1 MNLQAGMKN
10 AADGRGTN
18 ATAGH
23 DSGAAPTGAPPD
35 AVATLAA
42 VEHRYGATLALA
54 GVDLAIPARRM
65 VGFIGP
71 DGVGKSSLLALV
83 AGARVVQAGS
93 VTVLGGDIA
102 DRAHRAVTC
111 PRIAYM
117 PQGLGKNLYPTLSV
131 RENLDF
137 FARLF
142 GLGGA
147 ARDAKIAE
155 LLAATGLDPFPDRPA
170 GKLSGGMKQKLSL
183 CCSLI
188 HDPDLL
194 ILDEPTTG
202 VDPLS
207 RRQFWELIDRMRAR
221 RPQMSVLVATA
232 YFDEAERF
240 DELVAMDAGRILAQA
255 TPAEL
260 KARTG
265 ASSLEQAFVQ
275 LLPPERRGRGGVFTV
290 PPRAAGADDAVAI
303 EAEGLTRRFGDFTAV
318 DHVSFRIP
326 RGEIFGFLGSN
337 GCGKTTT
344 MKMLTGL
351 LPATEGSAR
360 LFGREVDANDLATR
374 KRVGF
379 MSQAFSLY
387 SELTVRQNL
396 ALHARLFALPRARV
410 ASRLAELEA
419 GFGLG
424 PYMDQVAEALPLGV
438 RQRLSLAVA
447 VIHEPELLIL
457 DEPTSGVDPVARD
470 GFWELLVELSRERG
484 TTIFISTHFMNEA
497 ERCDRISLMHAG
509 RVLTQGTPA
518 GIVRASGQATLED
531 AFIAALEAAA
541 GGADKSTARTAT
553 GATDTPAPAG
563 REAATTTSAAPPAST
578 TSTTDAG
585 RATATADSAPP
596 DTHTRPAAFSPRRLW
611 AYARREA
618 TELRRDTIRLAFA
631 LLGPLLL
638 MTVFGYGITFDV
650 EGLSYATLDRDGS
663 PESRLYLEG
672 FASSRYFRDA
682 GAVPDAGALDD
693 ALRRGRVKLTI
704 EIAPGFGRELRQG
717 RAPEVQV
724 AIDGS
729 MPFRAET
736 SRGYVEGVHRAF
748 IQRIAADNGIST
760 AQPFSVEERFRYNQD
775 FRSVYA
781 MVPGIVMLLLMLIP
795 PMMTAL
801 GIVREKE
808 LGSIINFY
816 VTPTSGIEF
825 LVGKQLPYIGL
836 ALLNFASLSALA
848 LLLFQVPFKGD
859 PLAYVLGG
867 LLYVTAT
874 TAFGMFVSCF
884 VGSQIAAIFA
894 TAILAVMPTVQFSG
908 FLMPVAS
915 LSPDGWLIGRV
926 FPSTWFQHISV
937 GSFTKALEPR
947 ALLLDFAMLALLA
960 LGYIGAARLALRT
973 QEK

>member
-1 MNLQAGMKN
+1 MNLQPNAAAV
-10 AADGRGTN
+10 AADGTIARL
-18 ATAGH
+18 AGV
-23 DSGAAPTGAPPD
+23 D
-35 AVATLAA
+35 
-42 VEHRYGATLALA
+42 HRYGKTVALA
-54 GVDLAIPARRM
+54 GVDLVIPARCM

-71 DGVGKSSLLALV
+71 DGVGKSSLLALI
-83 AGARVVQAGS
+83 AGARKLQGGS
-93 VTVLGGDIA
+93 VEVLGGSMA
-102 DRAHRAVTC
+102 DASHRAAIC

-117 PQGLGKNLYPTLSV
+117 PQGLGRNLYPTLSV
-131 RENLDF
+131 VENLDF

-142 GLGGA
+142 GLNA
-147 ARDAKIAE
+147 ALRDAKIAE
-155 LLAATGLDPFPDRPA
+155 LLDATGLTPFPDRPA
-170 GKLSGGMKQKLSL
+170 GKLSGGMKQKLAL
-183 CCSLI
+183 CCALI

-240 DELVAMDAGRILAQA
+240 DELVAMDCGRVLAQA
-255 TPAEL
+255 APAAL
-260 KARTG
+260 KTQTG
-265 ASSLEQAFVQ
+265 AATLEQAFVQ

-290 PPRAAGADDAVAI
+290 PPRVVGADDTIAI
-303 EAEGLTRRFGDFTAV
+303 EATGLTRRFGAFTAV

-351 LPATEGSAR
+351 LPATEGSAK
-360 LFGREVDANDLATR
+360 LFGKEVDANDLATR

-387 SELTVRQNL
+387 TELSVRQNL
-396 ALHARLFALPRARV
+396 QLHARLFQLPAARI
-410 ASRLAELEA
+410 APRLAELTA
-419 GFGLG
+419 TFGLG
-424 PYMDQVAEALPLGV
+424 PWLDQIAESLPLGV

-470 GFWELLVELSRERG
+470 QFWELLVDLSRNKG

-509 RVLTQGTPA
+509 RVLTQGSPTE
-518 GIVRASGQATLED
+518 IVAASGLPTLED
-531 AFIAALEAAA
+531 AFIAQLEQAEKTPAA
-541 GGADKSTARTAT
+541 GASDAT
-553 GATDTPAPAG
+553 PALAALATDGAAGTAAPAG
-563 REAATTTSAAPPAST
+563 PVAPDHS
-578 TSTTDAG
+578 
-585 RATATADSAPP
+585 
-596 DTHTRPAAFSPRRLW
+596 AAFSPRRLW

-631 LLGPLLL
+631 LLGPMLL
-638 MTVFGYGITFDV
+638 MIVFGFGITFDV
-650 EGLSYATLDRDGS
+650 EGLSYAALDRDNT
-663 PESRLYLEG
+663 PESRAYLEG
-672 FASSRYFRDA
+672 FSSSRYFHDA
-682 GAVPDAGALDD
+682 GTLPDSTALDR
-693 ALRRGRVKLTI
+693 ALQRGDVKLTI
-704 EIAPGFGRELRQG
+704 EIPAGFGRDLRQN

-724 AIDGS
+724 AFDGS

-748 IQRIAADNGIST
+748 VARVASEAGIST
-760 AQPFSVEERFRYNQD
+760 ALPFGFEERYRYNQD

-795 PMMTAL
+795 AMMTAL
-801 GIVREKE
+801 GVVREKE

-816 VTPTSGIEF
+816 VTPTTGIEF
-825 LVGKQLPYIGL
+825 LIGKQLPYIAL
-836 ALLNFASLSALA
+836 ALLNFASLVALA

-859 PLAYVLGG
+859 PLLFVAGAVM
-867 LLYVTAT
+867 YVTAT
-874 TAFGMFVSCF
+874 TAFGLFVSCF
-884 VGSQIAAIFA
+884 VSSQIAAIFA
-894 TAILAVMPTVQFSG
+894 TAILAMMPTIQYSG
-908 FLMPVAS
+908 FMMPVAS
-915 LSPDGWLIGRV
+915 LSLDGRV
-926 FPSTWFQHISV
+926 IGSMFPSTWFQHLCV
-937 GSFTKALEPR
+937 GSFTKALAPQ
-947 ALLLDFAMLALLA
+947 ALALDFAMLALTA
-960 LGYIGAARLALRT
+960 AGYIAAARFALRT